1 MNAYSSLPPKDS
13 GLAYVFM
20 LPTLV
25 GVAGVQHFYLGR
37 VVRGIIW
44 LLTFGLFGI
53 GSIYD
58 LFTLKRQT
66 RQVNALRARGID

>member
-1 MNAYSSLPPKDS
+1 MAANSLPPKDS

-20 LPTLV
+20 LLTLV

-37 VVRGIIW
+37 IFRGILW
-44 LLTFGLFGI
+44 LLTWGLFGI
-53 GSIYD
+53 GTIYD

-66 RQVNALRARGID
+66 RQVNQRRAMGWD

>member
-1 MNAYSSLPPKDS
+1 MSAYSSLPPKDS

-37 VVRGIIW
+37 IFRGIIW
-44 LLTFGLFGI
+44 LLTFGLLGL
-53 GSIYD
+53 GTIYD

-66 RQVNALRARGID
+66 RQVNARRALGID

>member
-1 MNAYSSLPPKDS
+1 MRATAALPPKDS

-20 LPTLV
+20 IPTLF

-37 VVRGIIW
+37 ILRGIIW
-44 LLTFGLFGI
+44 LLTFGLLGI
-53 GSIYD
+53 GTVYD

-66 RQVNALRARGID
+66 RQVNQRRALGID

>member
-1 MNAYSSLPPKDS
+1 MAAFSLPPKDS

-20 LPTLV
+20 LLTLV

-37 VVRGIIW
+37 IFRGILW
-44 LLTFGLFGI
+44 LLTWGLFGI
-53 GSIYD
+53 GTIYD

-66 RQVNALRARGID
+66 RQVNQRRAMGWD